1 MANRVVFTEG
11 VKCRWGM
18 KNFYFSQVGKQEGCC
33 KVHTETVYSIYLIF
47 TRLRTF
53 PIDMETVYTVY
64 S

>member
-1 MANRVVFTEG
+1 
-11 VKCRWGM
+11 M
-18 KNFYFSQVGKQEGCC
+18 KNFDFSQVGKQEGCC